1 MSRVER
7 FDVVVVGAGAAG
19 CVVPGRLAE
28 AGDRSVLRL
37 EAGHDP
43 RPDLSPLL
51 VDGWRITRD
60 FDWGYTSEADALGNV
75 HKLRRHKLVG
85 GTGWVTRYALRGS
98 AAGFDAWPS
107 R

>member
-1 MSRVER
+1 MARTDSERMSAMER

-19 CVVPGRLAE
+19 CVVAGRLAE
-28 AGDRSVLRL
+28 AGDCSILLL

-43 RPDLSPLL
+43 RPELPPLL

-60 FDWGYTSEADALGNV
+60 FDWGYSSAPDELGNV

-85 GTGWVTRYALRGS
+85 GTGWVTR
-98 AAGFDAWPS
+98 
-107 R
+107 